1 MLCFQLRDVKVRA
14 LAELLEKSNSSYFSY
29 FRSIF
34 QDVVAGNA
42 VTCVCY
48 HYSHND
54 NHSLLVFLVLHPS
67 ENSLITF
74 AWQFMDDRL

>member
-42 VTCVCY
+42 VTCVCC
-48 HYSHND
+48 HYAHID
-54 NHSLLVFLVLHPS
+54 NH
-67 ENSLITF
+67 
-74 AWQFMDDRL
+74 